1 MTTRFI
7 NDKSGWCRTTE
18 SFVAVIV
25 MVAVLGVLS
34 FVEHRHQA
42 QKTTTA
48 TTETPP
54 PVATMTESE
63 ALQWLEACRDKL
75 RQEKERADDAV
86 IKYRATNQLDFLKS
100 QYESLKL
107 AHDLLL
113 LDLAKAE
120 SRESNEV
127 ATADLVSL
135 REKETEN
142 ARVRAEL
149 QDRISKVEGKLS
161 QLESARCLADNNLM
175 FILKRIE
182 EVRFSMKK
190 ETPMWE

>member
-1 MTTRFI
+1 
-7 NDKSGWCRTTE
+7 
-18 SFVAVIV
+18 
-25 MVAVLGVLS
+25 
-34 FVEHRHQA
+34 
-42 QKTTTA
+42 
-48 TTETPP
+48 
-54 PVATMTESE
+54 MTESE
-63 ALQWLEACRDKL
+63 ALQWLEAFRDKL

-161 QLESARCLADNNLM
+161 QLESARLLADDNLRH
-175 FILKRIE
+175 ILRRIE
-182 EVRFSMKK
+182 LVRFSMKK
-190 ETPMWE
+190 EPPMWE

>member
-1 MTTRFI
+1 
-7 NDKSGWCRTTE
+7 
-18 SFVAVIV
+18 
-25 MVAVLGVLS
+25 
-34 FVEHRHQA
+34 
-42 QKTTTA
+42 
-48 TTETPP
+48 
-54 PVATMTESE
+54 MTESE